1 MKRRRHEQRG
11 GIIPALFVCLVVG
24 ALLGWWLRGVT
35 PSDLL
40 VLPSPSAVS
49 VSPPRPVDP
58 DARSAA
64 RTEVAEP
71 ESAATSGA
79 TSIEPTIGAD
89 PIMELRHRHL
99 RLPLDAAHPDSMK
112 GAFSQ
117 RRDGGSRGHE
127 AVDLMAARSTP
138 VRAVE
143 SGSIAKLFL
152 SKAGGI
158 TIYQFDPSKQFCYY
172 YAHLDKYAD
181 GLKEGQHVDAG
192 EVIGYVGSTGNASED
207 APHLHFAIY
216 RLTDERRWW
225 QGTPLDPY
233 LVFKP

>member
-11 GIIPALFVCLVVG
+11 AIIPALFVCLVTG
-24 ALLGWWLRGVT
+24 ALFGWWFRGVT
-35 PSDLL
+35 PSELIA
-40 VLPSPSAVS
+40 SPSDPTM
-49 VSPPRPVDP
+49 SPPRPVLP
-58 DARSAA
+58 EVLPALRSK
-64 RTEVAEP
+64 VAEP
-71 ESAATSGA
+71 ESAPPTGA
-79 TSIEPTIGAD
+79 SSIEPTIGID

-99 RLPLDAAHPDSMK
+99 RLPVDVAQVDSMK
-112 GAFSQ
+112 GDFTE
-117 RRDGGSRGHE
+117 RRGGGTRGHE
-127 AVDLMAARSTP
+127 ATDLMAPRSTP

-143 SGSIAKLFL
+143 SGSIAKLFF

-158 TIYQFDPSKQFCYY
+158 TIYQFDPSGQFCYY
-172 YAHLDKYAD
+172 YAHLDRYAE
-181 GLKEGQHVDAG
+181 GLKEGQQVNAG
-192 EVIGYVGSTGNASED
+192 DVIGYVGSTGNAAEN